1 MSKKGVANS
10 NSQSSTMARL
20 TAVQSLYEIDMTSTS
35 IKNILQDFSEQ
46 RWDNNKILDKLILQ
60 KYRLAKPNKT
70 KFTAIITGVMKNQ
83 GNIKNIL
90 ENAVSENIYLDK
102 LDRLLKSILQCG
114 TYEIC
119 FDSSTPNKVVINE
132 YINITL
138 AFYERNESSL
148 VNGVLDRIAKIYDM
162 KNK

>member
-60 KYRLAKPNKT
+60 N
-70 KFTAIITGVMKNQ
+70 
-83 GNIKNIL
+83 
-90 ENAVSENIYLDK
+90 
-102 LDRLLKSILQCG
+102 LL
-114 TYEIC
+114 
-119 FDSSTPNKVVINE
+119 P
-132 YINITL
+132 
-138 AFYERNESSL
+138 
-148 VNGVLDRIAKIYDM
+148 
-162 KNK
+162 